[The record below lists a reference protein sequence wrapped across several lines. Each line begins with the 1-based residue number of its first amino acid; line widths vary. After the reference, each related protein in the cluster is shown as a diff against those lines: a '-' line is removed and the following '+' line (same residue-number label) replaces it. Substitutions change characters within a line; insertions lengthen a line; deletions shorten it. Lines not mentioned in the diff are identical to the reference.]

1 MKYIIGGLMWLMRLT
16 WGVLDS
22 LVGLFIFLFFLIRF
36 GKKLHIGYVAHCIVV
51 EVPHTPAET
60 GWGLEGGIFIFSN
73 TNSIWNRGY
82 LLYHEWGHCIPQ
94 TLVCGPLHPFIVGL
108 PSVIRFWWREHQ
120 YKKGKELPPYDSVWF
135 EGTATQWGTSWFT
148 KGAARGWWN

>member
-16 WGVLDS
+16 WGILDS
-22 LVGLFIFLFFLIRF
+22 LIGLFIFLFFLIRF

-120 YKKGKELPPYDSVWF
+120 YKKGKELSPYDSVWF
-135 EGTATQWGTSWFT
+135 EGTATKWGTSWFT